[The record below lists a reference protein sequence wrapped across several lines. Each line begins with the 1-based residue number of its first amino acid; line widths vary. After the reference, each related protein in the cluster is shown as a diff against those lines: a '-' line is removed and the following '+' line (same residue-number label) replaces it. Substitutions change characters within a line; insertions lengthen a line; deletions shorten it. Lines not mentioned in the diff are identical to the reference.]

1 MPIYLKLYHQF
12 ILIYLDCKSYIF
24 QNLILIYTIITCL
37 YKFCVEV
44 VYKYILI
51 VNICFFK
58 LFLLYN
64 FMRFIEI
71 FLLNQLI
78 YANQNK
84 YIYFNLPKFKTRIIS
99 NLINFILTTSM
110 FNKSFYSY
118 SYLLLLT
125 FSFFHKE
132 IHSQPL

>member
-71 FLLNQLI
+71 FLLN
-78 YANQNK
+78 
-84 YIYFNLPKFKTRIIS
+84 
-99 NLINFILTTSM
+99 
-110 FNKSFYSY
+110 
-118 SYLLLLT
+118 
-125 FSFFHKE
+125 
-132 IHSQPL
+132 